1 MIIYRFFKY
10 LFLNIKYTK
19 ILKKIYKDEN
29 ILYNLSTLFKSTFK
43 IDWIGRIYTV
53 INPNLIEGEFDT
65 NSQIFEY
72 DENGFN
78 NDAYIERWVMGKLN
92 IASNFIRANNLF
104 DLLTYEIKRL
114 DEYDNF
120 LLIIQPITL
129 SDCIKYTKYFCILL
143 TLLII
148 IGIILLIIF

>member
-10 LFLNIKYTK
+10 LYLNLKYSK
-19 ILKKIYKDEN
+19 ILKQIYKEEN
-29 ILYNLSTLFKSTFK
+29 ILNNLSALFKSNFK

-53 INPNLIEGEFDT
+53 INPNLIGDELDI
-65 NSQIFEY
+65 NNQIFEY
-72 DENGFN
+72 GQNGLN
-78 NDAYIERWVMGKLN
+78 NEAYIERWVMGKLN
-92 IASNFIRANNLF
+92 IASNFIQANNLF

-129 SDCIKYTKYFCILL
+129 PDCLKYTKYFCILL
-143 TLLII
+143 SILLIIGITLLII
-148 IGIILLIIF
+148 F